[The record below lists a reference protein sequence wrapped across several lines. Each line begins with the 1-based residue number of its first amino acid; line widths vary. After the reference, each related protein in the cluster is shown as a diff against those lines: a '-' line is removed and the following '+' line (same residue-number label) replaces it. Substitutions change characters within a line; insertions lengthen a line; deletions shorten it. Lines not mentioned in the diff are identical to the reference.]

1 MTRIPPRFDVAEGP
15 STLEGAVV
23 TFDPVTKKA
32 SDITPFRH
40 REPLA

>member
-1 MTRIPPRFDVAEGP
+1 MTGLPARFDVAEGP

-23 TFDPVTKKA
+23 TFDPATRTA
-32 SDITPFRH
+32 SDISPFRY